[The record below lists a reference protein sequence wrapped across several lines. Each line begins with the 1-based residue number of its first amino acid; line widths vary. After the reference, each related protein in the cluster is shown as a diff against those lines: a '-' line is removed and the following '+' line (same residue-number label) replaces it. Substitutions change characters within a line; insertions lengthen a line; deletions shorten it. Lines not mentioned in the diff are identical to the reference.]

1 MKTYKTLK
9 MFSKHPASEILLVS
23 EISASKP
30 HLDAQTEISFRM
42 FVNHYQNTKIWS
54 NCIFHKRQK
63 SQQVLPLQQPMPNYI
78 TRIKKYK
85 TGIF

>member
-23 EISASKP
+23 EISAYKP

-42 FVNHYQNTKIWS
+42 FVNHCQNTKTFS
-54 NCIFHKRQK
+54 
-63 SQQVLPLQQPMPNYI
+63 
-78 TRIKKYK
+78 
-85 TGIF
+85 